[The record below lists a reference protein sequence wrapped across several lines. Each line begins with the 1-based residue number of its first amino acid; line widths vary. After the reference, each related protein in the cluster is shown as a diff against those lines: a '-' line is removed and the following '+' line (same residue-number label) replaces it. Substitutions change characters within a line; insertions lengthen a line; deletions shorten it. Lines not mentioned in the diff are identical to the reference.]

1 MEIRPTRVT
10 WPGRP
15 RTGAAVLWV
24 VFVVAAV
31 VSSVLVLRRPPDDRL
46 SDLHIYYGA
55 AEAVRA
61 GDALYG
67 FVAENGGPFTYPPFA
82 AVLFVMLTWVPELTL
97 RIVWLTATAAAVAGL
112 GVTLAHLLGRRAGLW
127 APGIAITV
135 LVTASAQSNLRFGQ
149 VSVFLV
155 LMALADA
162 AGLTPARHRGVL
174 IGLAAAI
181 KLTPLLF
188 VLFFVSSRQI
198 APAVRASATFLGCAL
213 VGAAVLPGDSWTY
226 WSGTF
231 LHTSRIGD
239 LTSTGNQ
246 SINGVLLRAGVPEHV
261 LTPVWLALAAA
272 VCLVALWQA
281 RRAQLAAE
289 PLRAAVVIGC
299 ATVAA
304 SPVSWTHHQ
313 IWPALAAIIL
323 IMGSGR
329 PLSPAS
335 GERATPDGPAAPVQH
350 PRSPAAPSDTTLP
363 GELPPRND
371 TPMPS
376 EIPPRSG
383 TTPSA
388 VGVTAGRA
396 AGIAGVALLATMI
409 VSFGAVAGALHAYPL
424 LQFLGDNARALGAV
438 AVCLAGL
445 GITAAASAPSSPVPE
460 TR

>member
-10 WPGRP
+10 WSGRP
-15 RTGAAVLWV
+15 HTGAAALWV
-24 VFVVAAV
+24 ALLWAVFTVTAV
-31 VSSVLVLRRPPDDRL
+31 VSSVLVLRRSPDDRL

-82 AVLFVMLTWVPELTL
+82 AVLFVIVTWIPELTL
-97 RIVWLTATAAAVAGL
+97 RIIWLAATTAAVAGL
-112 GVTLAHLLGRRAGLW
+112 GVAVARLLPARRGLL

-135 LVTASAQSNLRFGQ
+135 LVTASTQSNLRFGQ

-155 LMALADA
+155 LLALIDA
-162 AGLTPARHRGVL
+162 AGLTPARYRGVL

-188 VLFFVSSRQI
+188 VLFFVASGQTRS
-198 APAVRASATFLGCAL
+198 AVRAIAAFLVCGL
-213 VGAAVLPGDSWTY
+213 LGAAVLPSDSLTY

-246 SINGVLLRAGVPEHV
+246 SINGVLLRAGVPEGM
-261 LTPVWLALAAA
+261 LTPLWLALASV
-272 VCLVALWQA
+272 VCLAALWQA
-281 RRAQLAAE
+281 RRAQLAGE

-313 IWPALAAIIL
+313 VWLPLAAVVL
-323 IMGSGR
+323 
-329 PLSPAS
+329 LVAPA
-335 GERATPDGPAAPVQH
+335 GGTATGDPAA
-350 PRSPAAPSDTTLP
+350 RS
-363 GELPPRND
+363 
-371 TPMPS
+371 
-376 EIPPRSG
+376 
-383 TTPSA
+383 
-388 VGVTAGRA
+388 GRA
-396 AGIAGVALLATMI
+396 ARIAGGVLLATAV
-409 VSFGAVAGALHAYPL
+409 VSFGAVASGAGAYPL
-424 LQFLGDNARALGAV
+424 VLFLGENARAFGAV

-445 GITAAASAPSSPVPE
+445 GVVSARQAPSSPGPG